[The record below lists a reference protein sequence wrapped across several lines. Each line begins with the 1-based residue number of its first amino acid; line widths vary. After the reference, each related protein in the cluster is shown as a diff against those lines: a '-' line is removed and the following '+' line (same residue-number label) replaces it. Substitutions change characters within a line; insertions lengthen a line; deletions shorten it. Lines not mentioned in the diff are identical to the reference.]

1 MIREKS
7 RKFRVITARRTD
19 RRNSHLCGP
28 PYPDENGWVWSD
40 RRQEADRREHAATAE
55 GLGRGVESALFHA
68 LVEGAPEAILLL
80 NGRGI
85 LLVVNRQGESLFGY
99 RREELLG
106 EPVDLLFREGLRS
119 FFAPWR
125 DAALPDLVRLDV
137 DGHRRDAAA
146 FPTQVSLAPVRSA
159 LQPLVLAV
167 VRDLSEQQQA
177 VVALRQK
184 AFNLATSN
192 IRLQAEIEALQK
204 ESAELKKANAELQR
218 LGPL

>member
-1 MIREKS
+1 MIRDKS
-7 RKFRVITARRTD
+7 RKFWVITARRTD

-40 RRQEADRREHAATAE
+40 RRQEPDRRLHAAPAE

-68 LVEGAPEAILLL
+68 LVEDAPEAMLLL

-85 LLVVNRQGESLFGY
+85 LLVVNRQGEALFGY

-106 EPVDLLFREGLRS
+106 EPAELLFREGLRS

-125 DAALPDLVRLDV
+125 DAALPDLVRLDLQ
-137 DGHRRDAAA
+137 GHRRDTA
-146 FPTQVSLAPVRSA
+146 FPAQLSLAPVRSA
-159 LQPLVLAV
+159 VQPLVLAL

-177 VVALRQK
+177 FAALRQK

-204 ESAELKKANAELQR
+204 ESAELKRVNAELQR
-218 LGPL
+218 LGPF